1 MKIINP
7 FNKEKEN
14 DKAKLWEMLVERDS
28 LAFTNQDW
36 DRVKDDFVDDHFMGI
51 HAHFESNP
59 DLWKISFPNLEL
71 YKKEWLKQAK
81 EFGNEN
87 WIEKPIDILI
97 KVTYLDHIEI
107 SGNKALLHKKF
118 SGFAEKNN
126 GEKVPFSW
134 QTVYHCVKV
143 GEKWKISGFTGYL
156 PLNAKIGE
164 HDKSSTKTIP
174 DGSSQHITAGPYS
187 PVLKVNANH
196 IVVISGQASIDNDGN
211 ILGDD
216 LEEQTELTLRN
227 CQKQLLSGGASFND
241 VFKVNVYIK
250 DIKNW
255 DRFNVVYKKYF
266 DDPKPVRTAVET
278 GLIEGLLVEIEMWAA
293 VKN

>member
-14 DKAKLWEMLVERDS
+14 DKAQLWEMLVERDS
-28 LAFTNQDW
+28 LAFANQNW
-36 DRVKDDFVDDHFMGI
+36 DMVKDDFIDDHFMGV

-59 DLWKISFPNLEL
+59 DLWRISFPNLEL
-71 YKKEWLKQAK
+71 YRDEWLKQAK
-81 EFGNEN
+81 EFGKEN

-97 KVTYLDHIEI
+97 KVTYLDNIEI
-107 SGNKALLHKKF
+107 SRNKALLHKKF
-118 SGFAEKNN
+118 AGFAEKSN

-134 QTVYHCVKV
+134 QTIYRCVKV
-143 GEKWKISGFTGYL
+143 DEKWKISGFTGYL
-156 PLNAKIGE
+156 PLNEKTGGRPELPTKIN
-164 HDKSSTKTIP
+164 P
-174 DGSSQHITAGPYS
+174 VGSSQHITAGPYS
-187 PVLKVNANH
+187 PLLKVNANH

-216 LEEQTELTLRN
+216 VEEQTELTIRN

-241 VFKVNVYIK
+241 VFKVNVYMK

-255 DRFNVVYKKYF
+255 DRFNIIYRKYF

-278 GLIEGLLVEIEMWAA
+278 GLIDGLLVEIEMWAA